1 MEVFSSNGKEK
12 RNGDSAEDPSIT
24 MLTVVKSPALFPL
37 DGNGRKRREKEKRRV
52 MEKDRIGERERER
65 EREKERCGTGG
76 QVTRGFASLTNSFIP
91 GGSAL
96 VRHNPSICRRGV
108 SRVMLLLAASCR
120 L

>member
-52 MEKDRIGERERER
+52 MEKDRIGEREREKEVWDGR
-65 EREKERCGTGG
+65 ASNERIRVVN
-76 QVTRGFASLTNSFIP
+76 QFIY
-91 GGSAL
+91 
-96 VRHNPSICRRGV
+96 
-108 SRVMLLLAASCR
+108 SRWVGARPA
-120 L
+120 

>member
-1 MEVFSSNGKEK
+1 MPK
-12 RNGDSAEDPSIT
+12 RDSAEDPSIAN
-24 MLTVVKSPALFPL
+24 VPVL
-37 DGNGRKRREKEKRRV
+37 DGNGKTEGKKGKEEGDEDWIGEETEK
-52 MEKDRIGERERER
+52 ERER
-65 EREKERCGTGG
+65 ERCGTGG
-76 QVTRGFASLTNSFIP
+76 RVTRGFASLTNSFIP